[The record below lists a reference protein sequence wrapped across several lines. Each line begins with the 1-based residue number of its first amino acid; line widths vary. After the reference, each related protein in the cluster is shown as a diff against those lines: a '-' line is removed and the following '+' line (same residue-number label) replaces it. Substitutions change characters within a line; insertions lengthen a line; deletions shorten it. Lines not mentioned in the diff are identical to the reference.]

1 MKRKL
6 MPKALPVNSKT
17 AASPALMQNLRDV
30 AEVVPLLV
38 ILLGLF
44 GGAVVLGILQ
54 SFGYAPW
61 FGINE
66 FPTTRYFERLW
77 LSVDFWASLG
87 LTLYYGFAATLIGLV
102 ISIPL
107 SIALSKKFR
116 ASRVFGAL
124 IRLPLM
130 VPYTVGIA
138 LALVSLGNG
147 GLLSRISAGLGL
159 IDDPAQF
166 VQILKTHGGC
176 GIIAVYVWKQV
187 PFMTLTLSAVLARKG
202 EDTVEA
208 AMVLG
213 ANSRQIF
220 WRVTLPQIMP
230 GIVSASLICFAFNI
244 GAFEAPL
251 ILGGGYP
258 DTLPV
263 LAWRYFQD
271 ANYAFQ
277 LQGMA
282 VVVSLALVS
291 GIFLAVYLLGYRR
304 YERARGRV

>member
-1 MKRKL
+1 
-6 MPKALPVNSKT
+6 MPKALSAHSNIS
-17 AASPALMQNLRDV
+17 ASPAFMQNLRDI
-30 AEVVPLLV
+30 AEITPLLV
-38 ILLGLF
+38 VLLGLF
-44 GGAVVLGILQ
+44 GGAVVLGVLQ

-66 FPTTRYFERLW
+66 FPTTQYFERLW
-77 LSVDFWASLG
+77 FSSDFWVSLG

-107 SIALSKKFR
+107 SIALSKKFKS
-116 ASRVFGAL
+116 SRLFGAL
-124 IRLPLM
+124 TRLPLM

-138 LALVSLGNG
+138 LALVMLGNG
-147 GLLSRISAGLGL
+147 GLFSRISAGLGL
-159 IDDPAQF
+159 IDDPSQF
-166 VQILKTHGGC
+166 VQILKSHWGY

-213 ANSRQIF
+213 ASSRQIF
-220 WRVTLPQIMP
+220 CRVTLPQIMP

-291 GIFLAVYLLGYRR
+291 GVFLGAYLLGYRR
-304 YERARGRV
+304 WERARGRV

>member
-1 MKRKL
+1 M
-6 MPKALPVNSKT
+6 MPKALSAHSNTS
-17 AASPALMQNLRDV
+17 ASPAFMQNLRDI
-30 AEVVPLLV
+30 AEITPLLMV
-38 ILLGLF
+38 LLGLF
-44 GGAVVLGILQ
+44 GGAVVLGVLQ

-66 FPTTRYFERLW
+66 FPTTEYYERLW
-77 LSVDFWASLG
+77 LSSDFWVSLG

-102 ISIPL
+102 LSVPL
-107 SIALSKKFR
+107 SIALSKKFK
-116 ASRVFGAL
+116 ASRLFGAL

-138 LALVSLGNG
+138 LALVMLGNG

-159 IDDPAQF
+159 IDDPSQF
-166 VQILKTHGGC
+166 VQILKTHWGC

-202 EDTVEA
+202 EDTIEA

-213 ANSRQIF
+213 ASSRQIF

-244 GAFEAPL
+244 GAFEAPF

-282 VVVSLALVS
+282 VVVSLALAS
-291 GIFLAVYLLGYRR
+291 GVFLGAYLLGYRR
-304 YERARGRV
+304 WERARGRV

>member
-1 MKRKL
+1 
-6 MPKALPVNSKT
+6 MPKALSAHSNIS
-17 AASPALMQNLRDV
+17 ASPAFMQNLRDI
-30 AEVVPLLV
+30 AEITPLLV
-38 ILLGLF
+38 VLLGLF

-66 FPTTRYFERLW
+66 FPTTQYFERLW
-77 LSVDFWASLG
+77 FSSDFWVSLG

-102 ISIPL
+102 ISVPL
-107 SIALSKKFR
+107 SIALSKKFKS
-116 ASRVFGAL
+116 SRLFGAL
-124 IRLPLM
+124 TRLPLM

-138 LALVSLGNG
+138 LALVMLGNG
-147 GLLSRISAGLGL
+147 GLFSRISAGLGL
-159 IDDPAQF
+159 IDDPSQF
-166 VQILKTHGGC
+166 VRVLKSHWGY

-213 ANSRQIF
+213 ASSRQIF

-291 GIFLAVYLLGYRR
+291 GVFLGAYLLGYRR
-304 YERARGRV
+304 WERARGRV

>member
-1 MKRKL
+1 
-6 MPKALPVNSKT
+6 MPKPYKAHT
-17 AASPALMQNLRDV
+17 AITGPLARRQTLRDLAQV
-30 AEVVPLLV
+30 LPLFVVLFF
-38 ILLGLF
+38 LF
-44 GGAVVLGILQ
+44 GGAVVLAVLQ

-66 FPTTRYFERLW
+66 FPSTHYYERLW
-77 LSVDFWASLG
+77 LSADFWLSLG
-87 LTLYYGFAATLIGLV
+87 YTLYYAIAATLIGLV

-107 SIALSKKFR
+107 SIALCARFK
-116 ASRVFGAL
+116 ASRIFSAL

-130 VPYTVGIA
+130 VPYSVGIA
-138 LALVSLGNG
+138 LALVMLGNG
-147 GLLSRISAGLGL
+147 GLLSRFSAFIGW

-166 VQILKTHGGC
+166 PLILRTHWGW

-187 PFMTLTLSAVLARKG
+187 PFMTLALAAVLVRKG
-202 EDTVEA
+202 DDTHEA
-208 AMVLG
+208 ALVLG
-213 ANSRQIF
+213 ATSSQIF

-244 GAFEAPL
+244 GAFEAPF

-291 GIFLAVYLLGYRR
+291 GLILSLYLLAYRR

>member
-1 MKRKL
+1 
-6 MPKALPVNSKT
+6 MPEAR
-17 AASPALMQNLRDV
+17 PANTQTPAMYNRMQTLRDI
-30 AEVVPLLV
+30 AEITPLLV
-38 ILLGLF
+38 VLVGLF
-44 GGAVVLGILQ
+44 GGAVLLGVLQ

-61 FGINE
+61 FGIND
-66 FPTTRYFERLW
+66 FPTTLYFERLW
-77 LSVDFWASLG
+77 FSPPFWVSLAY
-87 LTLYYGFAATLIGLV
+87 TLYYGFAATLIGLI
-102 ISIPL
+102 ISVPL
-107 SIALSKKFR
+107 SIALSKQFKG
-116 ASRVFGAL
+116 SRIFAAL

-138 LALVSLGNG
+138 LALVMLGNG
-147 GLLSRISAGLGL
+147 GLLSRFSAAVGL

-166 VQILKTHGGC
+166 ARILKSHWGW

-187 PFMTLTLSAVLARKG
+187 PFMTLTLAAVLARKG

-213 ANSRQIF
+213 ATAQQIF

-230 GIVSASLICFAFNI
+230 GIISASLICFAFNI

-263 LAWRYFQD
+263 LVWRYFQD

-291 GIFLAVYLLGYRR
+291 GIFLAAYLLGYRR